1 MRCSNHRSATTCGA
15 RARSDTGD
23 KRSRRAALQLAK
35 DIPAKAGIC
44 ASFSADAVSKGK
56 IFQSK
61 GTVIGEGL
69 VRAYHLES
77 SSAIYPRVVIDPQL
91 VKLMLSDTKELSD
104 YALAWRGQTF
114 RQDADGMY
122 FCDYLGIDLGEV
134 ERDWPARLETVAQFV
149 EAEIANTADTRVLQK
164 LIWLRTYIQK
174 SRACLKEPPL
184 YVLPHETEGDLE
196 RKFPR
201 RVSKELRQKLEKE
214 LIERA
219 H

>member
-1 MRCSNHRSATTCGA
+1 
-15 RARSDTGD
+15 
-23 KRSRRAALQLAK
+23 
-35 DIPAKAGIC
+35 
-44 ASFSADAVSKGK
+44 
-56 IFQSK
+56 
-61 GTVIGEGL
+61 
-69 VRAYHLES
+69 
-77 SSAIYPRVVIDPQL
+77 
-91 VKLMLSDTKELSD
+91 
-104 YALAWRGQTF
+104 
-114 RQDADGMY
+114 MY